1 MEKDVAVDA
10 HGNPLPDEDQVSV
23 NGDVALEGGDFSERQ
38 RLTADVDDIAEEEAR
53 SDDEEGDSHR
63 QVRRS

>member
-38 RLTADVDDIAEEEAR
+38 RLTADVDDIL
-53 SDDEEGDSHR
+53 
-63 QVRRS
+63 QVECV